1 MGVQKIIKT
10 IRDKTGWGPSEL
22 ARASGISKQMINH
35 WQKHG
40 ASHASIRH
48 LIKLQEVSG
57 LSVAQFWKL
66 LKDESDALDG

>member
-1 MGVQKIIKT
+1 MGVKDVIKII
-10 IRDKTGWGPSEL
+10 REKTGWTPSEL
-22 ARASGISKQMINH
+22 ARASGISKQMIHH

-40 ASHASIRH
+40 ASHASIKH

-66 LKDESDALDG
+66 LKDEHGALDE